1 MLKYL
6 FNKIVDL
13 AVTIIGALVAAHL
26 LGEVPPAAPEVPQK
40 FIFTQAQG
48 CVALEGTAALLAAP
62 S

>member
-40 FIFTQAQG
+40 FIFTQAKG
-48 CVALEGTAALLAAP
+48 V
-62 S
+62 